1 MKAENRGLWKKWV
14 AFRDKGVVGEA
25 FVMGEGGNWFTEG
38 HRGVWREIW
47 KRGVCSGEFFAF
59 PFPLLSFCGWGL

>member
-25 FVMGEGGNWFTEG
+25 FVMGEGGKWFTEG

-47 KRGVCSGEFFAF
+47 KRGVCSGEYLPSLFLF
-59 PFPLLSFCGWGL
+59 LSSPGFE